1 MKSIP
6 MLTAALLAAGVVSR
20 AEDWPQWGG
29 NDPGRNMYSSAK
41 GLPESFDPG
50 KLKAGTEEIDLATT
64 KNVKWVVKLGSQSY
78 GNPVVAGGKVF
89 VGTNN
94 ESPRDKRQVG
104 DRSILL
110 AFDEKT
116 GEYLWQLVVPKL
128 KSGKV
133 NDWENLGMLA
143 APLVV
148 GNKLYVVTSRCEVLC
163 LDTEGLKNGNDGDF
177 KTEAAY
183 VVKDTPKDGQ
193 PFELGPQ
200 DADILWRYDMMDE
213 LGVFPHNASN
223 CSVIL
228 VDGLLYVCTS
238 NGQDW
243 THVNIPSPNSPSFIA
258 LDPATGKLVAE
269 DNAGVGPRIFHGQ
282 WTSPAAGKVNGK
294 WQIFFGGGDGVAYAL
309 DAKPQKGSGAAI
321 VPVLPGTDP
330 GLTEEKETDY
340 LKKVWWLD
348 INPPEYKAKDGKP
361 FKYPAAEGPSEIN
374 STPVFYKDRVYVAS
388 GQDPEHGE
396 GVGRL
401 VCIDPSKTG
410 DITKGGV
417 LWEYKGIKRSI
428 STCSIDPAT
437 GLLFIGDF
445 SGFVHCLDAETGKL
459 QWVYDMKAHM
469 WGSTFV
475 ADGKVYVGDE
485 DGDFVVLKADRTL
498 KVVSETNLGAP
509 VYSTPIV
516 ANGTMYVGSQT
527 HLFAIAAGAK
537 PTGIEKAPG
546 AIEVKK

>member
-29 NDPGRNMYSSAK
+29 NDPGRNMYSTAK
-41 GLPESFDPG
+41 GLPDSFEPG

-64 KNVKWVVKLGSQSY
+64 KNVKWAVKLGSQSY

-183 VVKDTPKDGQ
+183 VVKDTPKEGQ

-410 DITKGGV
+410 DISKGGV

>member
-6 MLTAALLAAGVVSR
+6 ILTVALLAAGVVSR

-29 NDPGRNMYSSAK
+29 NDPGRNMYSTAK
-41 GLPESFDPG
+41 GLPETFDPG

-64 KNVKWVVKLGSQSY
+64 KNVKWAVKLGSQSY

-94 ESPRDKRQVG
+94 ESPRDKRHVG
-104 DRSILL
+104 DRSILM

-116 GEYLWQLVVPKL
+116 GDFLWQLVVPKL

-163 LDTEGLKNGNDGDF
+163 LDTEGLKNGNDGEF

-183 VVKDTPKDGQ
+183 VVKDTPKEGQ

-374 STPVFYKDRVYVAS
+374 STPVFYKNRVYVAS

-401 VCIDPSKTG
+401 VCIDPSKPG
-410 DITKGGV
+410 DITKTGV

-485 DGDFVVLKADRTL
+485 DGDFLVLKADRTL
-498 KVVSETNLGAP
+498 KVISETNLGAP

-537 PTGIEKAPG
+537 PTGVEKPSG

>member
-6 MLTAALLAAGVVSR
+6 ILTVALLAAGVVSR

-29 NDPGRNMYSSAK
+29 NDPGRNMYSTAK
-41 GLPESFDPG
+41 GLPETFDPG

-64 KNVKWVVKLGSQSY
+64 KNVKWAVKLGSQSY

-94 ESPRDKRQVG
+94 ESPRDKRHVG
-104 DRSILL
+104 DRSILM

-116 GEYLWQLVVPKL
+116 GQFLWQLVVPKL

-163 LDTEGLKNGNDGDF
+163 LDTEGLKNGNDGEF

-183 VVKDTPKDGQ
+183 VVKDTPKEGQ

-228 VDGLLYVCTS
+228 VDGLLYICTS

-309 DAKPQKGSGAAI
+309 DARPQKGSGSAI

-374 STPVFYKDRVYVAS
+374 STPVFYKNRVYVAS

-401 VCIDPSKTG
+401 VCIDPSKPG
-410 DITKGGV
+410 DITKTGV

-485 DGDFVVLKADRTL
+485 DGDFLVLKADRTL
-498 KVVSETNLGAP
+498 KVISETNLGAP

-537 PTGIEKAPG
+537 PTGVEKPSG

>member
-6 MLTAALLAAGVVSR
+6 MLTVALLAAGVVSR

-29 NDPGRNMYSSAK
+29 NDPGRNMFSTAK
-41 GLPESFDPG
+41 GLPESFEPG

-64 KNVKWVVKLGSQSY
+64 KNVKWAVKLGSQSY

-94 ESPRDKRQVG
+94 ESPRDKRHVG
-104 DRSILL
+104 DRSIMM

-116 GEYLWQLVVPKL
+116 GEFLWQLVVPKL

-183 VVKDTPKDGQ
+183 VVKDTPKEGQ
-193 PFELGPQ
+193 PIELGPQ

-294 WQIFFGGGDGVAYAL
+294 WQIFFGGGDGVAYAF

-410 DITKGGV
+410 DITKNGV

-537 PTGIEKAPG
+537 PTGVEKAPG

>member
-29 NDPGRNMYSSAK
+29 NDPGRNMYSTAK
-41 GLPESFDPG
+41 GLPETFDPG

-64 KNVKWVVKLGSQSY
+64 KNVKWAVKLGSQSY

-94 ESPRDKRQVG
+94 ESPRDKRHVG
-104 DRSILL
+104 DRSIMM

-116 GEYLWQLVVPKL
+116 GQFLWQLVVPKL

-183 VVKDTPKDGQ
+183 VVKDTPKEGQ

-294 WQIFFGGGDGVAYAL
+294 WQIWFGGGDGVAYAF

-330 GLTEEKETDY
+330 GLTEEKETEY

-374 STPVFYKDRVYVAS
+374 STPVFYKNRVYVAS

-401 VCIDPSKTG
+401 VCIDPTKAG
-410 DITKGGV
+410 DITKAGV

-485 DGDFVVLKADRTL
+485 DGDFTVLKADRTL
-498 KVVSETNLGAP
+498 KVISEINLGAP

-527 HLFAIAAGAK
+527 HLFAVAAGAK
-537 PTGIEKAPG
+537 PTGVEKAPG